1 MHRLL
6 GAALAAMLITPTL
19 AAAQERERTRD
30 RDRDRYESRDERR
43 DPEAFRWGGRIP
55 EGSWLRVRNLN
66 GEITVGEADGDE
78 VEVRA
83 VKRWRRGDPEDVRF
97 EVKRDGDNVTICAL
111 WFDNSECDADSYR
124 TRGRGEHRENNDV
137 SVAFTVRLPRG
148 VKVLASTVNGAV
160 DVRGA
165 RSEVVATT
173 VNGRVDAET
182 SGGPV
187 EARTVNGSLHVRMGS
202 VEGSGDLEFA
212 TVNGSITVEGP
223 RALDADVEM
232 STVNGSV
239 RSDYPLTVSGR
250 FTPRNLRGTIGRG
263 GRRLALR
270 TVNGSI
276 ELRRAG
282 NRE

>member
-6 GAALAAMLITPTL
+6 GAALAATLLTPTL
-19 AAAQERERTRD
+19 AAQERARERD
-30 RDRDRYESRDERR
+30 RDRDRYDRREGQR
-43 DPEAFRWGGRIP
+43 DPDAFRWDGRIP
-55 EGSWLRVRNLN
+55 AGSWVRVRNLN
-66 GEITVGEADGDE
+66 GEITVEPADGDE
-78 VEVRA
+78 VRVRA

-165 RSEVVATT
+165 RSEVVANT

-187 EARTVNGSLHVRMGS
+187 EARTVNGSLHVRMGA
-202 VEGSGDLEFA
+202 VEEGGDLEFA

-223 RALDADVEM
+223 RTLDADVEM

-239 RSDYPLTVSGR
+239 QSDYPLTVSGR

-263 GRRLALR
+263 GRRITLK